1 MSNLFTTN
9 VVASKSPI
17 SLDEAISSNP
27 NNENIIFS
35 IKNHEIL
42 HFTHTFDSGQFVDGP
57 SKPSN
62 ATIRL
67 EILDTSRIFDPRIV
81 GVGEF
86 KYVYFYYGVGDKNK
100 DWTGPIA
107 AVLDPSKITYGTFSD
122 GKRTFIL
129 EFTAVFANFEDI
141 PIQVQKDAQTN
152 YKTTPLFRVTADKN
166 GGSVEPI
173 GDFHSKM
180 ETMLIDYV
188 KTMTSPDS
196 EVLVLFPDFKKIY
209 KRIQNNI
216 NNAAIVATPDDYKKY
231 RWEGSHIAGFYI
243 QLLSYYFGLTC
254 TQVLSDNKPNTQ
266 PIDQVQGTVKG
277 ADPGEGGRQGMEK
290 ASSDS
295 EGKSLEIHGFFDKK
309 DASLLEALQLFFS
322 SSKIGPLYSN
332 PGGLHFTI
340 ENHIPYVKAL
350 SKIKKK
356 NCPISGNKPVVVVG
370 DRNLVLAFIYGMGG
384 DTKNLSDED
393 KGIFTYQFITGMQK
407 EFSIDVTDT
416 IFDDKDSKDSKI
428 PVFKVG
434 AGDPN
439 VLDFKININPNL
451 YWMLTRVWAAIA
463 STQNISKNI
472 KDNKTN
478 DKLLVKVDAIEK
490 MKKAFNSLIASVFNK
505 YLGTG
510 FLETENKLTEE
521 IVTIYYELIADTS
534 VSVDDPWRNILIF
547 QSPFLITDKANIENL
562 PQVFASQIQALVYDG
577 TIKTP
582 PFFKF
587 NTPMALTQGCYFKYS
602 DPVYT
607 ANEEASKLA
616 EAFTGKYFIKGFRH
630 TISSGGA
637 YSEFTIQ
644 KLIQTNEAQIFNT

>member
-67 EILDTSRIFDPRIV
+67 EILDTARIFDPRLK
-81 GVGEF
+81 GLDEF
-86 KYVYFYYGVGDKNK
+86 QFVYFYYGVGDNIR

-107 AVLDPSKITYGTFSD
+107 AVQDPTKLTYGTFSD

-129 EFTAVFANFEDI
+129 EFTAAFTNFGNI
-141 PIQVQKDAQTN
+141 PIQVQKNAQSN
-152 YKTTPLFRVTADKN
+152 YKTTRLFRVNADKN
-166 GGSVEPI
+166 GGSVESI
-173 GDFHSKM
+173 GNFHSKM
-180 ETMLIDYV
+180 EKMLVDYV
-188 KTMTSPDS
+188 KTMTSPDT
-196 EVLVLFPDFKKIY
+196 EVLVLLPDLEKIY
-209 KRIQNNI
+209 KRIQNYI
-216 NNAAIVATPDDYKKY
+216 NNAARVATPNDYQNY
-231 RWEGSHIAGFYI
+231 RWTGSHIAGFYI
-243 QLLSYYFGLTC
+243 QLLSHYFGLTC
-254 TQVLSDNKPNTQ
+254 TQVLSEEKPKTQ
-266 PIDQVQGTVKG
+266 PSDQTRGNVLA

-295 EGKSLEIHGFFDKK
+295 KGKRLEIHGFFDKK
-309 DASLLEALQLFFS
+309 NVTLLEGLEIFFNS
-322 SSKIGPLYSN
+322 NRIGPLYKN

-340 ENHIPYVKAL
+340 ENHIPFVKAL

-370 DRNLVLAFIYGMGG
+370 DKNLVLSFIYGMGG
-384 DTKNLSDED
+384 DTENLSLED
-393 KGIFTYQFITGMQK
+393 KGIFTNQLITSMQR

-416 IFDDKDSKDSKI
+416 IFDDKDSKDNKI
-428 PVFKVG
+428 PIFKVG
-434 AGDPN
+434 SGDSN
-439 VLDFKININPNL
+439 VLDFKININPIL
-451 YWMLTRVWAAIA
+451 YSMLSRVWVAIA
-463 STQNISKNI
+463 STQNISRNI
-472 KDNKTN
+472 PSNTTD
-478 DKLLVKVDAIEK
+478 DKFVTILNATQK
-490 MKKAFNSLIASVFNK
+490 MQNTFRDIVAEILNQ

-510 FLETENKLTEE
+510 FLEITKKLTNQ
-521 IVTIYYELIADTS
+521 VPTLYNQLSQKLTKDAK
-534 VSVDDPWRNILIF
+534 DDPWKNMLVF
-547 QSPFLITDKANIENL
+547 QNPFMITDKGNIENL
-562 PQVFASQIQALVYDG
+562 ASIFASQMQAQIYDG

-587 NTPMALTQGCYFKYS
+587 NTPVALGQGCYFKYS

-616 EAFTGKYFIKGFRH
+616 EAFTGKYFVKGFRH

-644 KLIQTNEAQIFNT
+644 KLIQTNEANIL